1 MQATGQRWRSAL
13 RMDGRMLILFLVLA
27 GATFIFFKLA
37 SEVME
42 GDTMAFDRLVI
53 ASLRDAANPAI
64 PLGPHWLDTAMLD
77 LTAFGGVSGLTILTV
92 IVAGYL
98 LVAGKKA
105 TALFL
110 IAAVAS
116 GATLGTLLK
125 LGFDRP
131 RPEIVAHLVQVNT
144 TSFPSGHAMNSAVVY
159 LTLGALLARTQPDR
173 RVRTYIVAVAIA
185 LTAVIGFSRVYLGVH
200 WPSDVLAGW
209 VVGAIWAVLCSF
221 IARALQ
227 ARRTIER
234 APTEPSP

>member
-1 MQATGQRWRSAL
+1 
-13 RMDGRMLILFLVLA
+13 MDGRMLLLFLVLA
-27 GATFIFFKLA
+27 GTTFIFFKLA

-53 ASLRDAANPAI
+53 TSLRDAANPAM
-64 PLGPHWLDTAMLD
+64 PLGPRWLNTAMLD
-77 LTAFGGVSGLTILTV
+77 LTAFGGVSGLTVLTM

-125 LGFDRP
+125 LGFERP

-159 LTLGALLARTQPDR
+159 LTLGALLARTEPDW

-227 ARRTIER
+227 ARRTIEQ
-234 APTEPSP
+234 APTEPSQ